1 MKLKMIALLVF
12 SVATIF
18 AQGNLFKGGKF
29 ETGNDVLA
37 WQPGHWVHIGPALG
51 DYKKL
56 LPKMSPFC
64 QRQLVLD
71 AKSGRWSIKV
81 ATNKA
86 SREIKDNK
94 GGIIMVSNSLTQT
107 VNVAPGKYKMSVW
120 VKGKFEKLPG
130 YNALRLFITCN
141 KKDKKVVSLLD
152 HQFKITNSWVLFQK
166 EITVPADGSSLI
178 FRFSLYGVGE
188 IQLDD
193 ATLVKIK

>member
-107 VNVAPGKYKMSVW
+107 VNVAPGKYKMLVW